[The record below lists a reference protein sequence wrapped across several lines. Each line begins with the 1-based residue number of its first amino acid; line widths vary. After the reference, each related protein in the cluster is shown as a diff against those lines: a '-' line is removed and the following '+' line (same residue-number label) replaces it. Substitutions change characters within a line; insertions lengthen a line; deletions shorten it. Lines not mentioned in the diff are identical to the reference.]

1 MKTEYAQKMMFHGIL
16 VFMIGLITGFFLYS
30 GLMRN
35 PQIGVITHLEGV
47 LNGMFLVILGLIW
60 HRMKMTDKLQ
70 KRFVMIAIACV
81 YINYF
86 QALWGA
92 VLGRSR
98 ATTLFPADRVPFPA
112 ETFILNVFLLSMSF
126 GLIWCCIMVMIGLK
140 RGLAGV
146 QKAALARPETV

>member
-1 MKTEYAQKMMFHGIL
+1 MKTEYSQRMMFHGIL

-30 GLMRN
+30 GVMKN

-60 HRMKMTDKLQ
+60 HRMSMTEKLQ
-70 KRFVMIAIACV
+70 RRFVIVAIACV

-98 ATTLFPADRVPFPA
+98 ATTV
-112 ETFILNVFLLSMSF
+112 
-126 GLIWCCIMVMIGLK
+126 
-140 RGLAGV
+140 
-146 QKAALARPETV
+146 RPPS